1 MSRHVCVMT
10 DIPAQARH
18 SSGQRQQKKLYD
30 TAVVIRPR
38 PEPRCL
44 CCKECKISSELNRAR
59 WHYDLR
65 RQVQKP
71 GGTPNWWVAVRC
83 LLAICALV
91 SRRVVG
97 RLARPCACA
106 GAVRIDAVKQREG
119 GIALAGQRT
128 VPARPEVGCACGV
141 EVRGSAAGQARDD
154 LEQARATFA
163 CSMLCSASL
172 VHLAEYQR
180 LKASPRRSGAQ
191 RDVILEKRYRCGAPR
206 GRSNRPGKLVR
217 RQSIR
222 RDVEAF
228 DQLDTA
234 AHDERPSQRQED
246 AAPARCNVPAA
257 VLAALPRELRA
268 HAASR
273 NVWAHVKRRGD
284 AHHLEKPPV
293 DASGCAPRRRRG
305 R

>member
-1 MSRHVCVMT
+1 
-10 DIPAQARH
+10 
-18 SSGQRQQKKLYD
+18 
-30 TAVVIRPR
+30 
-38 PEPRCL
+38 
-44 CCKECKISSELNRAR
+44 
-59 WHYDLR
+59 
-65 RQVQKP
+65 
-71 GGTPNWWVAVRC
+71 
-83 LLAICALV
+83 
-91 SRRVVG
+91 
-97 RLARPCACA
+97 
-106 GAVRIDAVKQREG
+106 
-119 GIALAGQRT
+119 
-128 VPARPEVGCACGV
+128 
-141 EVRGSAAGQARDD
+141 
-154 LEQARATFA
+154 
-163 CSMLCSASL
+163 MLCSASL

-206 GRSNRPGKLVR
+206 DRSNRPGKLVR

-293 DASGCAPRRRRG
+293 DASGWRHDAAAGDEAGLRCGWQLGSSWNPYTLRRRSPRFLVMCAAAMPPGHSGATHEDADTELASDKHWTLSGAHIYHQCRSRSRTFASCLRVSAPRYTVAR
-305 R
+305 